1 MMEEVKVVPLP
12 PSPSLGVGDS
22 TLLQSSTSESSLL
35 STLDTQHFKEA
46 YRANHRSPLYS
57 VGHAFVVFLNV
68 TCCALLIVACWIKS
82 RHFLKANFPE
92 AAYWQDIGVIIIFL
106 YAVVI
111 TTTAVYQLAEN
122 PPTLKILA
130 SKEAIR
136 KRADNYGLT
145 YSACFVCWT
154 VTILSTSFVSVA
166 YFRSNTELEGY
177 KPGLRGADAA
187 ILAGYTFVICFVLAV
202 VFFFLRKLRFELMRM
217 YGPELRTWV
226 TGKFLPWIA
235 IAFLAQAY
243 LVARFFFH
251 MEAMQSY
258 HTMSWGSMSTVSYGT
273 QLLCGHIAGNVALF
287 TFLSAVGL
295 ELFPKSGDEQVAGDN
310 TKQERKHSIVLL
322 LYCVATVQAI
332 FVASFIEANVQL
344 IYAKNALLVYG
355 MVYLFVICGAL
366 CASALMEGRKSKGH
380 YNQYLWQGGKEFH
393 FFISHAQANGQD
405 QVHAITRDLE
415 MRGIKVWRDMD
426 QAQITWAGMKKGV
439 EKSLVFMLFLTK
451 GAIARTWVQME
462 VLHAISLK
470 KPIILVNETDKRHGG
485 DADFYALF
493 NAEEHLN
500 HLNIVSKAEILKV
513 ANFLK
518 CLMSIESI
526 SYKRR
531 NWEANSMHDKILE
544 DLEGVSKGQM
554 VREELER
561 KSAEAEE
568 LLNEIIEREGLA
580 S

>member
-1 MMEEVKVVPLP
+1 M
-12 PSPSLGVGDS
+12 
-22 TLLQSSTSESSLL
+22 LQSSTSESSLF

-251 MEAMQSY
+251 MEAMESY

-470 KPIILVNETDKRHGG
+470 KPIILVHETDKRHGG

>member
-1 MMEEVKVVPLP
+1 MMEEVKVVPVSFELP

-22 TLLQSSTSESSLL
+22 TLLQSSTSESSLF

-111 TTTAVYQLAEN
+111 TTTAVYELAEN

-154 VTILSTSFVSVA
+154 VTILSTSYVSVA

-177 KPGLRGADAA
+177 KPGLRGVDAA

-243 LVARFFFH
+243 L
-251 MEAMQSY
+251 
-258 HTMSWGSMSTVSYGT
+258 
-273 QLLCGHIAGNVALF
+273 
-287 TFLSAVGL
+287 
-295 ELFPKSGDEQVAGDN
+295 
-310 TKQERKHSIVLL
+310 
-322 LYCVATVQAI
+322 
-332 FVASFIEANVQL
+332 
-344 IYAKNALLVYG
+344 
-355 MVYLFVICGAL
+355 
-366 CASALMEGRKSKGH
+366 
-380 YNQYLWQGGKEFH
+380 
-393 FFISHAQANGQD
+393 
-405 QVHAITRDLE
+405 
-415 MRGIKVWRDMD
+415 
-426 QAQITWAGMKKGV
+426 
-439 EKSLVFMLFLTK
+439 
-451 GAIARTWVQME
+451 
-462 VLHAISLK
+462 
-470 KPIILVNETDKRHGG
+470 
-485 DADFYALF
+485 
-493 NAEEHLN
+493 
-500 HLNIVSKAEILKV
+500 
-513 ANFLK
+513 
-518 CLMSIESI
+518 
-526 SYKRR
+526 
-531 NWEANSMHDKILE
+531 
-544 DLEGVSKGQM
+544 
-554 VREELER
+554 
-561 KSAEAEE
+561 SAEAEE

>member
-1 MMEEVKVVPLP
+1 MK
-12 PSPSLGVGDS
+12 
-22 TLLQSSTSESSLL
+22 Q
-35 STLDTQHFKEA
+35 
-46 YRANHRSPLYS
+46 
-57 VGHAFVVFLNV
+57 
-68 TCCALLIVACWIKS
+68 
-82 RHFLKANFPE
+82 
-92 AAYWQDIGVIIIFL
+92 
-106 YAVVI
+106 
-111 TTTAVYQLAEN
+111 
-122 PPTLKILA
+122 
-130 SKEAIR
+130 
-136 KRADNYGLT
+136 
-145 YSACFVCWT
+145 
-154 VTILSTSFVSVA
+154 
-166 YFRSNTELEGY
+166 
-177 KPGLRGADAA
+177 
-187 ILAGYTFVICFVLAV
+187 
-202 VFFFLRKLRFELMRM
+202 
-217 YGPELRTWV
+217 
-226 TGKFLPWIA
+226 
-235 IAFLAQAY
+235 
-243 LVARFFFH
+243 
-251 MEAMQSY
+251 
-258 HTMSWGSMSTVSYGT
+258 SYGT

-439 EKSLVFMLFLTK
+439 EKSLVFMLFVTK

-485 DADFYALF
+485 DADFYALL

-500 HLNIVSKAEILKV
+500 HLNIAGKAELLKV

-554 VREELER
+554 VSDELER

>member
-1 MMEEVKVVPLP
+1 MK
-12 PSPSLGVGDS
+12 
-22 TLLQSSTSESSLL
+22 Q
-35 STLDTQHFKEA
+35 
-46 YRANHRSPLYS
+46 
-57 VGHAFVVFLNV
+57 
-68 TCCALLIVACWIKS
+68 
-82 RHFLKANFPE
+82 
-92 AAYWQDIGVIIIFL
+92 
-106 YAVVI
+106 
-111 TTTAVYQLAEN
+111 
-122 PPTLKILA
+122 
-130 SKEAIR
+130 
-136 KRADNYGLT
+136 
-145 YSACFVCWT
+145 
-154 VTILSTSFVSVA
+154 
-166 YFRSNTELEGY
+166 
-177 KPGLRGADAA
+177 
-187 ILAGYTFVICFVLAV
+187 
-202 VFFFLRKLRFELMRM
+202 
-217 YGPELRTWV
+217 
-226 TGKFLPWIA
+226 
-235 IAFLAQAY
+235 
-243 LVARFFFH
+243 
-251 MEAMQSY
+251 
-258 HTMSWGSMSTVSYGT
+258 SYGT

-287 TFLSAVGL
+287 TFLSALGL

-439 EKSLVFMLFLTK
+439 EKSLVFMLFVTK

-470 KPIILVNETDKRHGG
+470 KPIILVHETDKRHGG
-485 DADFYALF
+485 DDFPLLF
-493 NAEEHLN
+493 NAEEYLS
-500 HLNIVSKAEILKV
+500 HLNIAGKAEILKV
-513 ANFLK
+513 AKFLN
-518 CLMSIESI
+518 CLTSTIESI
-526 SYKRR
+526 AYKRR

-554 VREELER
+554 VSDELER